1 MWIEK
6 RTVNGKSRYKF
17 IERYRS
23 ELTGK
28 YRKVSV
34 TYSKNNASV
43 RKEAIFTL
51 QQLIDKRLKNER
63 SSTSDITLEDLS
75 KKFLK
80 LYKQQVAYTTYYSA
94 KRGLKRFCN
103 DMGNNVLAKK
113 ITTQMLNKY
122 LDERLYNENK
132 HLSNAGI
139 QLVKKHIS
147 LMFKYAVK
155 YGYLADDPV
164 KNVEIAWRSETK
176 EKREKIEN
184 KYFTDDEYKAIMTDC
199 DQRNRQD
206 MKDIFEWLFLTG
218 MRFSEAAALQ
228 IKNIQIEDGNYVAK
242 VTGSMFIYRKKD
254 VPEGKKRYTKSDSAK
269 TIAGNRT
276 VILPDQA
283 VKIYER
289 NKAGKN
295 ADDFL
300 FINSISGF
308 PMRETAAN
316 RFLKRVAERQKIDK
330 KFTTHMFRHTHVS
343 KLAEMGIPLYVIQ
356 KRVGHSNSKITEQVY
371 LHVTKKVQDNLIEK
385 LNQLAPSVPPKD
397 DNKND

>member
-1 MWIEK
+1 MWVEK
-6 RTVNGKSRYKF
+6 RIVNGKSRYKF

-43 RKEAIFTL
+43 RKEATFTL

-75 KKFLK
+75 KKFLN
-80 LYKQQVAYTTYYSA
+80 LYEQQVAYTTYYSA

-206 MKDIFEWLFLTG
+206 MKDIFE
-218 MRFSEAAALQ
+218 
-228 IKNIQIEDGNYVAK
+228 
-242 VTGSMFIYRKKD
+242 
-254 VPEGKKRYTKSDSAK
+254 
-269 TIAGNRT
+269 
-276 VILPDQA
+276 
-283 VKIYER
+283 
-289 NKAGKN
+289 
-295 ADDFL
+295 
-300 FINSISGF
+300 
-308 PMRETAAN
+308 
-316 RFLKRVAERQKIDK
+316 
-330 KFTTHMFRHTHVS
+330 
-343 KLAEMGIPLYVIQ
+343 
-356 KRVGHSNSKITEQVY
+356 
-371 LHVTKKVQDNLIEK
+371 
-385 LNQLAPSVPPKD
+385 
-397 DNKND
+397 